1 MVELVREPRTSLL
14 ALLVV
19 AGTVG
24 IAAGGC
30 GGGGTHSTGGAGHG
44 GGRGGAG
51 GGAGAPVAG
60 ASGTAGAAGG
70 GTAGAAGQ
78 AGAGAAGAAGHSAAG
93 NGGGGGTAG
102 GGTAGRGT
110 AGAGGVA
117 GGGGTA
123 AGGTAGAAGGGAAG
137 AGGAGSPDAGAGC
150 SYGVASSQ
158 ATTSQ
163 LNLFGTPAYFNGGQP
178 LPAGHYV
185 ITYVDGC
192 MKYGSGQG
200 WTVNAY
206 ADGHDGWWLVGATTG
221 DKYVVLPGTIG
232 YAAGSG
238 AFDAFE
244 DCVTASKLSAPVMFT
259 HAGGVL
265 GIWLQDSPYSDNSA
279 GENDRNPAWRLDRT
293 DCTDAGVSN

>member
-1 MVELVREPRTSLL
+1 
-14 ALLVV
+14 
-19 AGTVG
+19 
-24 IAAGGC
+24 
-30 GGGGTHSTGGAGHG
+30 
-44 GGRGGAG
+44 
-51 GGAGAPVAG
+51 
-60 ASGTAGAAGG
+60 
-70 GTAGAAGQ
+70 
-78 AGAGAAGAAGHSAAG
+78 
-93 NGGGGGTAG
+93 
-102 GGTAGRGT
+102 
-110 AGAGGVA
+110 A

-123 AGGTAGAAGGGAAG
+123 TAGTAGGTAGSAGG
-137 AGGAGSPDAGAGC
+137 AGGAAGSPDAGAGC

-206 ADGHDGWWLVGATTG
+206 ADGRDGWWLVGATTA
-221 DKYVVLPGTIG
+221 DKYVVLPGTVG
-232 YAAGSG
+232 YAAGAG

-244 DCVTASKLSAPVMFT
+244 DCVTASKLSAPVTFT

-265 GIWLQDSPYSDNSA
+265 GIWLQDTPYSDNSA

-293 DCTDAGVSN
+293 DCADAGVSN